1 MRLNLVTGG
10 CGFIGRHLVGAL
22 VARGERVRVLDLR
35 PLDPA
40 IDGVEQVVG
49 SITDP
54 ATVARAVDGCER
66 VFHLAAN
73 PNLWAPDPKTFEVV
87 NHQGTRRTLEAAQKA
102 GVQRFVYTST
112 ESILKSY
119 RAPRQSA
126 RALIDETVVLTLE
139 DMPGPYCCSK
149 FLAEEAAREAAAGGL
164 PVVIVN
170 PTMPIGPGD
179 DLLTPPTKMILGFL
193 NGATPAYLDCEFNL
207 VDARD
212 VAAGQ
217 ILAAD
222 KGSVGER
229 YILGNVNLSLGELLA
244 ELQRLTSLAMPR
256 TRIPYALA
264 IAAALVSESIAN
276 ITKKPPI
283 APITGVRLARTSMAF
298 DCSKARGEL
307 GWSCRTLEQSLRDA
321 IAWMLDKGLLR
332 RPVRGPT
339 LEELR
344 ERLKGRPEVRLS
356 VPPAQAVRVERDRR

>member
-1 MRLNLVTGG
+1 LVRLNLVTGG
-10 CGFIGRHLVGAL
+10 CGFIGRHLVEQLA
-22 VARGERVRVLDLR
+22 ARGERVRVLDLR
-35 PLDPA
+35 PLDTVPP
-40 IDGVEQVVG
+40 GVERGVDQVIG

-54 ATVARAVDGCER
+54 AVVARAVQACER

-73 PNLWAPDPKTFEVV
+73 PNLWAPDPKSFDAV
-87 NHQGTRRTLEAAQKA
+87 NHQGTRRMLEAAQKA

-119 RAPRQSA
+119 RAPKQSV
-126 RALIDETVVLTLE
+126 RALIDESVRLTLE
-139 DMPGPYCCSK
+139 DMPGPYCRSK

-179 DLLTPPTKMILGFL
+179 TLLTPPSKMILGFL
-193 NGATPAYLDCEFNL
+193 NGETPAYLNCEFNL

-222 KGSVGER
+222 QGRVGER

-244 ELQRLTSLAMPR
+244 ELHRLTGLRMPR

-264 IAAALVSESIAN
+264 LASAVVSEGIAVV
-276 ITKKPPI
+276 TKKPPI
-283 APITGVRLARTSMAF
+283 APLTGVRLARTSMAF
-298 DCSKARGEL
+298 DCSKARNEL
-307 GWSCRTLEQSLRDA
+307 GWSCRSLEQSLRDA
-321 IAWMLDKGLLR
+321 IDWMSGRGLLR
-332 RPVRGPT
+332 RPVR
-339 LEELR
+339 
-344 ERLKGRPEVRLS
+344 V
-356 VPPAQAVRVERDRR
+356 AVA